1 MRRGI
6 DPNPTHATWVW
17 HFQNGNR
24 LRTSLEKSWMATTP
38 SSGPLAHQPAMM
50 DAPWSYAPPY
60 DIDHAQFLR
69 DGFVILREA

>member
-1 MRRGI
+1 MRRGH
-6 DPNPTHATWVW
+6 DFVVLLSSFHPKLPGRLAPP
-17 HFQNGNR
+17 R
-24 LRTSLEKSWMATTP
+24 LRPATHEHA
-38 SSGPLAHQPAMM
+38 SAPAMM

>member
-6 DPNPTHATWVW
+6 DPNLTHATWVCSKTKR
-17 HFQNGNR
+17 Q
-24 LRTSLEKSWMATTP
+24 SEAKSWTATTP